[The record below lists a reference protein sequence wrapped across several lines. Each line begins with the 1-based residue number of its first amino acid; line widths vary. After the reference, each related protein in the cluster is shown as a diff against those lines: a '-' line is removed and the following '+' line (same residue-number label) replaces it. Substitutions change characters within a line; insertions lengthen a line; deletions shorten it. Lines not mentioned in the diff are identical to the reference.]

1 MQRPTIR
8 LPSLQCFKY
17 YWLLV
22 ATFAIYFCCLLLLSL
37 SSLSYH
43 CCHLS
48 FVASKYISG
57 AVELTTQLSKLVN
70 TLWLPLCRIN
80 KLGYSYPRRLS
91 RSLTV
96 EGYHMHAIIHS
107 QMDQISGVRGCRTT

>member
-8 LPSLQCFKY
+8 LPSLQYFKY

-43 CCHLS
+43 CCHLT

-57 AVELTTQLSKLVN
+57 AVELRTQLSKLIN
-70 TLWLPLCRIN
+70 TLWLPIVESIN
-80 KLGYSYPRRLS
+80 WVIPTREDYLDPLRL
-91 RSLTV
+91 RV
-96 EGYHMHAIIHS
+96 
-107 QMDQISGVRGCRTT
+107 ISHLVHKTWFA